1 MNGPGVSAGAR
12 RTVSIASA
20 AAAATV
26 LIVGAWCWIEQ
37 RSPDFDPQYARDI
50 VERSLRFGGTYYQNG
65 IHNKGPLEPFLY
77 EVATWFTSDEGYWF
91 GISAMIVGASI
102 VLGSVAAHVV
112 RLLDGPRWLGVAAGA
127 AVYVHLTLSGADY
140 AGVLYSRNMTITLL
154 GVAFVMLTPAAGWPT
169 ARRRSTVRIVAAGV
183 CLGLAV
189 QTLQTATL
197 TAAVVGLLGL
207 ISIGDAR
214 ARHGT
219 TGVARAR
226 RRLIGV
232 AAVTLVSAPAY
243 YLVVGSWRDFWDGW
257 WVYGRY
263 MSQATGRSLAEQLG
277 LGWHQH
283 YLWLGAH
290 APLVLACVAFVG
302 LGAARWSRMSVVQRR
317 LHVALP
323 AWYVA
328 GWFEIVLTQRY
339 SSHYYVVVAV
349 PAALMVSGAAGHVIA
364 LITDAGL
371 RVRGGARW
379 VAATLVVSLVWSG
392 TGPLVTG
399 VEVASGYEGVDE
411 LAHSRAVGRDGTA
424 RSVQALLDIVGR
436 RGDPLLAWT
445 NYPWPYL
452 DFDRVS
458 ATRFIWKSFLMGE
471 IYLGR
476 TDLAFVL
483 PGSWTRWAEDVD
495 DTSPLV
501 ALTDATFPVPADTP
515 FAELLATE
523 FSPALTTPTLS
534 LALRRDALS
543 ALVGRRDGAAWAPAA
558 DSFGPGWGPSSTGL
572 IYAGSELDETTSVLR
587 LGDLRCTRL
596 DATLVGDGGVS
607 FHVLDP
613 LGESEVVEM
622 FVTGGEAVS
631 RSPNVEFL
639 RVPVSRTGADEI
651 SLIVGTGSA
660 LLLVNGAVGA
670 ALTLL
675 PSTQVELTSTADA
688 VELADIRTGPAP
700 TGGEC

>member
-1 MNGPGVSAGAR
+1 MATTSPVRRALPLAAAG
-12 RTVSIASA
+12 
-20 AAAATV
+20 AAATV
-26 LIVGAWCWIEQ
+26 LVVAAWCWIEQ
-37 RSPDFDPQYARDI
+37 RAPDFDPQYARDI
-50 VERSLRFGGTYYQNG
+50 VERSLRFGGTYYENG

-91 GISAMIVGASI
+91 GISAMIVAASAL
-102 VLGSVAAHVV
+102 LGYVAAHVV
-112 RLLDGPRWLGVAAGA
+112 RLLDGPRWLGIAAGA

-140 AGVLYSRNMTITLL
+140 AGVLYSRNMTVALL
-154 GVAFVMLTPAAGWPT
+154 GIAFVLLTPRDGWPT
-169 ARRRSTVRIVAAGV
+169 ARRRATLRILVAGA

-197 TAAVVGLLGL
+197 TVAVVGLFGL
-207 ISIGDAR
+207 VALGDAR
-214 ARHGT
+214 ARHGAV
-219 TGVARAR
+219 GVARAR
-226 RRLIGV
+226 LRLVAV
-232 AAVTLVSAPAY
+232 AAITLLAAPAY
-243 YLVVGSWRDFWDGW
+243 YLVIGSWRDFWDGW

-277 LGWHQH
+277 LGWHEH
-283 YLWLGAH
+283 YLWLGSH

-302 LGAARWSRMSVVQRR
+302 LGAIRWSRLTSPQRR

-328 GWFEIVLTQRY
+328 GWFEIILTQRY

-349 PAALMVSGAAGHVIA
+349 PAALMVTGLGCHVVA
-364 LITDAGL
+364 LIADAGL
-371 RVRGGARW
+371 RIRGSARW
-379 VAATLVVSLVWSG
+379 IALTLVVSLVWSG
-392 TGPLVTG
+392 TSSLVTG
-399 VEVASGYEGVDE
+399 IEVASGYHGVDD
-411 LAHSRAVGRDGTA
+411 LARARAQGRDGTA
-424 RSVQALLDIVGR
+424 RSVQAVLDLVGR
-436 RGDPLLAWT
+436 RGDPMLAWT

-483 PGSWTRWAEDVD
+483 PGSWARWAEDVEES
-495 DTSPLV
+495 SPVV
-501 ALTDATFPVPADTP
+501 ALTDAAFAVPPGTP
-515 FAELLATE
+515 FADLLSTDFAQV
-523 FSPALTTPTLS
+523 LTTPTLS
-534 LALRRDALS
+534 VSLRRDVLS
-543 ALVGRRDGAAWAPAA
+543 ALVGNRDGATWAPAA
-558 DSFGPGWGPSSTGL
+558 GDLGPGWGPTATGVT
-572 IYAGSELDETTSVLR
+572 YAGAELDETTSIVR

-596 DATLVGDGGVS
+596 DATVFGGGGVS

-613 LGESEVVEM
+613 NGESEVVEM

-639 RVPVSRTGADEI
+639 RLPVPRTGADEI

-660 LLLVNGAVGA
+660 VLLVNGIIGA

-675 PSTQVELTSTADA
+675 PSTQVELTSTGDA
-688 VELADIRTGPAP
+688 VELANIRTGPAP